1 MYNLIYFYQLLLLY
15 NNHRKIGLYYE
26 IFLIILNL
34 DLMGDQCKL
43 YDITQNQFESIY
55 GNFLRTLHHPW

>member
-1 MYNLIYFYQLLLLY
+1 MYNIIYFYQLLLLY

-43 YDITQNQFESIY
+43 Y
-55 GNFLRTLHHPW
+55 GTLHKINLKAYMEIS